1 MSEPRQHPDAP
12 DAPLEEEDAGGV
24 VRPLDAT
31 RRATPPLSSNG
42 RADGWHSGEPRRRG
56 TSMGGVVIA
65 LVVLAIVFG
74 GAAWL
79 WMHRDV
85 RVRVNGAS
93 VQLPYRSTLADAAD
107 EAGAAPNPGNLVS
120 VSGSLLRTG
129 EGWPLSATVDG
140 VGIQDEQ
147 VGDYRVTGGEDIVIA
162 DGHDRM
168 EDYDTSTEEVAP
180 KLYLTGDGG
189 PVSYVASWPRTGTR
203 ELRHGKVSG
212 ETAPG
217 DWVDEVSNLVVVRC
231 SPTPSDGRRLVCL
244 TFDDGP
250 DATYTPQIV
259 DALAEAGA
267 KATFFELGGAVDA
280 SPETASL
287 VATSGMQLAS
297 HGYAHASF
305 DSLDAEALRQDLSAS
320 FASLEAAAGVT
331 TSAVRPP
338 FGSYD
343 ASTWLATQG
352 LVSVMV
358 TWTQDSGDWA
368 QIGASAVASNSLIGL
383 HSGSIILL
391 QDAGG
396 SRAQDVE
403 ALPQLIKTLQD
414 RGYELVTLSEL
425 LASDDSIPDE
435 VAACRQAMP
444 EGCTWPTE
452 VASDEELA
460 AWEAE
465 QDGGAPSDGTASA
478 GQTETAS

>member
-1 MSEPRQHPDAP
+1 MSEQRQHPDARAVSP
-12 DAPLEEEDAGGV
+12 EGDGDV

-31 RRATPPLSSNG
+31 AHVTAPLPSH
-42 RADGWHSGEPRRRG
+42 APTQGWHGGEPRRRG
-56 TSMGGVVIA
+56 TSAGGVVIA
-65 LVVLAIVFG
+65 LVVLTLVFG

-85 RVRVNGAS
+85 RVRVNGSS
-93 VQLPYRSTLADAAD
+93 VQLPYRSTLADAA
-107 EAGAAPNPGNLVS
+107 EKAGAAPAPGNLVS

-140 VGIQDEQ
+140 VGIEDEQ
-147 VGDYRVTGGEDIVIA
+147 VGDYRITGGEDIVIA
-162 DGHDRM
+162 DGNDRM
-168 EDYDTSTEEVAP
+168 EDYDATTEEVAP

-250 DATYTPQIV
+250 DATYTPQILDV
-259 DALAEAGA
+259 LEGAGA
-267 KATFFELGGAVDA
+267 KATFFEIGSAVDA
-280 SPETASL
+280 SPETTSL
-287 VATSGMQLAS
+287 VATRGMQLAS
-297 HGYAHASF
+297 HGYAHTDLEAF
-305 DSLDAEALRQDLSAS
+305 DPEALRKDLSAS
-320 FASLEAAAGVT
+320 FTSLETAAGVT

-343 ASTWLATQG
+343 ASTWLDTQG

-403 ALPQLIKTLQD
+403 ALPQLIKTLQG
-414 RGYELVTLSEL
+414 RGYELVTLAEL
-425 LASDDSIPDE
+425 LASDDSIPDG
-435 VAACRQAMP
+435 VATCQQTMP

-465 QDGGAPSDGTASA
+465 QGGSTPSDGTASA
-478 GQTETAS
+478 GRAPAAS